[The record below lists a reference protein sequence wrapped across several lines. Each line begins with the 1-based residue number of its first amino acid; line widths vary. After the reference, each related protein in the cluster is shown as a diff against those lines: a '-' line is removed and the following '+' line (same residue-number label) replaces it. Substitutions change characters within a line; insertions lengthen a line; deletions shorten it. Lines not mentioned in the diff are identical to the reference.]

1 MLLKPYFLCTNL
13 SFIFQTLER
22 NVSLSSGYLEELSV
36 QYKKQIEDLQ
46 MSMRQATEALT
57 VAAKVREKDQLAVQ
71 SLQNEM
77 ANLSSVVVHLT
88 LQIETLRTWV
98 SSLFELAACSSSNY
112 ALINAGNLLAQLLVI
127 SSSGW
132 YKDADL
138 VAQISIIMSFVQG

>member
-112 ALINAGNLLAQLLVI
+112 ALINVGNLFAQVRVI

>member
-1 MLLKPYFLCTNL
+1 MLLKPYFLCINL

-98 SSLFELAACSSSNY
+98 SSLFELAACSSSNF
-112 ALINAGNLLAQLLVI
+112 ALINVGNLFAQLLVH
-127 SSSGW
+127 
-132 YKDADL
+132 L
-138 VAQISIIMSFVQG
+138 VGTRMLI

>member
-1 MLLKPYFLCTNL
+1 MLLKPYFLCINL

-98 SSLFELAACSSSNY
+98 SSLFELAACSSSNF
-112 ALINAGNLLAQLLVI
+112 ALINVGNLFAQLLVI